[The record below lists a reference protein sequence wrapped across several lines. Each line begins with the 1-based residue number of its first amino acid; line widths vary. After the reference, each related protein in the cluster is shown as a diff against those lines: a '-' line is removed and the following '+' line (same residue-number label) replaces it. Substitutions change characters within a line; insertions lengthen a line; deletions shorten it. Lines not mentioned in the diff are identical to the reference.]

1 MAFSPVFHKG
11 VSREQLRDLLS
22 DPRRYLVRVEDLAVE
37 PQPST
42 ITVVHA
48 PMLPTVSQ
56 QRVTGLSENHA
67 SHVE

>member
-1 MAFSPVFHKG
+1 
-11 VSREQLRDLLS
+11 
-22 DPRRYLVRVEDLAVE
+22 
-37 PQPST
+37 
-42 ITVVHA
+42 VHA